1 MNDSR
6 DKESGF
12 TLIELLVV
20 ILILGV
26 LTGIAL
32 PIFINQKRTA
42 NEVSLRSDMN
52 AMAKA
57 VQNYYNDQDASKLTK
72 VIPVNPDNNGW
83 AILVRHEDSKPRFIG
98 DTANDRTYNLMPEN
112 FPVFNSSQG
121 VAIGVK
127 DSISGQRNPGD
138 YCLVGNADNS
148 KFEASASGTGQNMWK
163 SSIFF
168 DSKKGIIIDNYADLD
183 PNGACAEYKA
193 P

>member
-1 MNDSR
+1 MNDPR
-6 DKESGF
+6 FKESGF

-57 VQNYYNDQDASKLTK
+57 VQNYYTAQDASKLTK
-72 VIPVNPDNNGW
+72 VIPVLPENNGW
-83 AILVRHEDSKPRFIG
+83 AILARHDITKPKFSG
-98 DTANDRTYNLMPEN
+98 DPANDRTYNVFPAN

-121 VAIGVK
+121 SSIGVK
-127 DSISGQRNPGD
+127 DSPNSQRKAGD

-148 KFEASASGTGQNMWK
+148 KFEADASFTGQNQWK
-163 SSIFF
+163 SSLFF
-168 DSKKGIIIDNYADLD
+168 DSKTGIIVDNYNDLN
-183 PNGACAEYKA
+183 PNGACAEYK
-193 P
+193 PV